1 MAKEKETE
9 ADTEEVELTEDDL
22 AVIEEINEEPV
33 DDTES
38 DDEDVVD
45 DSSDDVSTDEDDDS
59 PSGND
64 EPSGEIGPEMAQMA
78 ANYGLNAGDFA
89 DEAALARTIGTFNAY
104 GQQWNQSWQN
114 QFPQGGG
121 GEPVPIGYQ
130 FDFKE
135 DYFDDDVIE
144 SLNNGLNSVA
154 GNVQRQIDALSSYVQ
169 QHQQTFQGQNDADFA
184 ENEIVE
190 FDSAVSSLSRKGT
203 FGNGGYRD
211 HEQGTKFAENRER
224 LYDEAIQMADGY
236 RIKGLPVPGVTE
248 LVRRADKLAFEKD
261 HDNLNRRKTNNRL
274 RRQSNRRIG
283 GSSSEKSSN
292 VSTADPTD
300 DPILK
305 EAWDGYMRDNGDT

>member
-1 MAKEKETE
+1 
-9 ADTEEVELTEDDL
+9 
-22 AVIEEINEEPV
+22 
-33 DDTES
+33 
-38 DDEDVVD
+38 
-45 DSSDDVSTDEDDDS
+45 
-59 PSGND
+59 
-64 EPSGEIGPEMAQMA
+64 
-78 ANYGLNAGDFA
+78 
-89 DEAALARTIGTFNAY
+89 
-104 GQQWNQSWQN
+104 
-114 QFPQGGG
+114 
-121 GEPVPIGYQ
+121 
-130 FDFKE
+130 
-135 DYFDDDVIE
+135 
-144 SLNNGLNSVA
+144 
-154 GNVQRQIDALSSYVQ
+154 VQKQIDALSSYVY

-203 FGNGGYRD
+203 FGDGGYRD
-211 HEQGTKFAENRER
+211 HEQGTKFAKNRER
-224 LYDEAIQMADGY
+224 LYDEAVQMADGY
-236 RIKGLPVPGVTE
+236 RIKGLSVPDVTE